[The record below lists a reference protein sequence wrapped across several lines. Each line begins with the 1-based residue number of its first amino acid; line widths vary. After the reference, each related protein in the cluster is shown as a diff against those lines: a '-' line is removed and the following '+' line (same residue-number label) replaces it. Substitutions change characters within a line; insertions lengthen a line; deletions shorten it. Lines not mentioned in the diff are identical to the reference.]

1 MSENANV
8 KDEEKSADTSVAA
21 GQEQAGEK
29 AQWQKPTLEDV
40 SEEVMAQPYI
50 RFT

>member
-1 MSENANV
+1 MSEV
-8 KDEEKSADTSVAA
+8 KVQADEVVEHVNTNKVVPNEKFDWET
-21 GQEQAGEK
+21 
-29 AQWQKPTLEDV
+29 PTIEDV

>member
-1 MSENANV
+1 MIEMNPAAQNDEVEEGAESEARTD
-8 KDEEKSADTSVAA
+8 KTPWET
-21 GQEQAGEK
+21 
-29 AQWQKPTLEDV
+29 PRLEDV

>member
-1 MSENANV
+1 MSEPIKTQNAATMAA
-8 KDEEKSADTSVAA
+8 EHTEPTSTTS
-21 GQEQAGEK
+21 QPNWET
-29 AQWQKPTLEDV
+29 PTMQDV

>member
-1 MSENANV
+1 MSEPIVRMKNEAAADQDR
-8 KDEEKSADTSVAA
+8 DERSTATN
-21 GQEQAGEK
+21 
-29 AQWQKPTLEDV
+29 KPDWETPQMQDV